1 LSLSDTLG
9 LKHTVATFR
18 KGVRAVQMVG
28 RASMYSACLLGHTH
42 THTHT
47 YLCLHIFCKSCILVD
62 TRNGAGTYKFTNR
75 TQTQYTVS
83 SYLLWKYHL

>member
-28 RASMYSACLLGHTH
+28 RASMYSARLLGHSYTHIH
-42 THTHT
+42 THLPMFTHI
-47 YLCLHIFCKSCILVD
+47 LQVMHSC
-62 TRNGAGTYKFTNR
+62 RYKKDAWR
-75 TQTQYTVS
+75 M
-83 SYLLWKYHL
+83 